1 MIFKV
6 RKLVVGTV
14 LGAALTLGA
23 TSSALAD
30 APVFSIDPSVL
41 PTLLPFAQFDA
52 NQISG
57 SSSELL
63 TTVGNTHTGSGW
75 LTFGS
80 FSIGGASID
89 AADTG
94 LGSAGGYRL
103 YVTFTIADQYRAGT
117 GLPGQQ
123 FINGAGTV
131 NDLTQLDFQ
140 FWADP
145 TRNTTFVN
153 ANAATNTNATV
164 TGTTSDDILLGVGNL
179 LSGVSGFNEQGGA
192 TLNATQNFAIC
203 TGVGTATQGG
213 VPVAGPLATLAAACN
228 SNIGDGFFALPDPF
242 YTLGFA
248 AFNNTSQGVIVN
260 GNQVSVNNA
269 AGTVDFNGTVPEPG
283 SLALLGLGLVGL
295 AVAGKRRQA

>member
-6 RKLVVGTV
+6 RKLVVGSV

-30 APVFSIDPSVL
+30 APQFSIDPSVL
-41 PTLLPFAQFDA
+41 PTGISYSQFNA

-63 TTVGNTHTGSGW
+63 TTVGNTHTGTGW

-80 FSIGGASID
+80 FSIGGSSID
-89 AADTG
+89 GAITG
-94 LGSAGGYRL
+94 LGSFGGYRL
-103 YVTFTIADQYRAGT
+103 YVTFSIADQYRAGT

-145 TRNTTFVN
+145 NRNTTFQN
-153 ANAATNTNATV
+153 ANAATSTNATV
-164 TGTTSDDILLGVGNL
+164 TGITGDDILLGVGNL
-179 LSGVSGFNEQGGA
+179 LTGVSGFNELGGA

-203 TGVGTATQGG
+203 TGAGTATQGG
-213 VPVAGPLATLAAACN
+213 APVGGALAAMAAACT
-228 SNIGDGFFALPDPF
+228 SAIGDGFFALPDPF
-242 YTLGFA
+242 YSLGFA
-248 AFNNTSQGVIVN
+248 AFNNTSQGVILN
-260 GNQVSVNNA
+260 GNQVSINNA
-269 AGTVDFNGTVPEPG
+269 AGTVDFNGNVPEPG